1 MARRLEMDAATIQ
14 LQHEPAREVVRDAR
28 GVVIGVIER
37 QRQTGVVVARNAHG
51 IVVGRF
57 DQNGTK
63 TARGRSVS
71 RSNVLSALL
80 LGR

>member
-1 MARRLEMDAATIQ
+1 MDVAIA
-14 LQHEPAREVVRDAR
+14 LAHSEPAHEVVRDAR
-28 GVVIGVIER
+28 GVVIGFIER
-37 QRQTGVVVARNAHG
+37 QRQTGVVVARNARG

-57 DQNGTK
+57 DRNGTR
-63 TARGRSVS
+63 TAEGRLVS

>member
-1 MARRLEMDAATIQ
+1 MMGTAMAQI
-14 LQHEPAREVVRDAR
+14 QHEPAREVVRDAR
-28 GVVIGVIER
+28 GVAIGVIER

-57 DQNGTK
+57 DRNGTR
-63 TARGRSVS
+63 TAQGRLVS

-80 LGR
+80 LRR